1 MTATSNKQAVA
12 LDTALD
18 GPANRTESI
27 DTALS
32 KAEKRKLY
40 SGHLREPLLTELG
53 NEEIRF
59 SEDAVQLLKFHGSY
73 QQNHRELRKTDKV
86 RCWQMMLRLRNPG
99 GRVPADLFAA
109 CLLYTSPSPRDRG

>member
-1 MTATSNKQAVA
+1 MSQGVTATSNKQAVA

-18 GPANRTESI
+18 GPADRTESI

-32 KAEKRKLY
+32 KQKNA
-40 SGHLREPLLTELG
+40 SSTAAICEPLLTELG

-73 QQNHRELRKTDKV
+73 QQNHRELRKTDKF
-86 RCWQMMLRLRNPG
+86 LLADDAAAANP
-99 GRVPADLFAA
+99 VDESADL
-109 CLLYTSPSPRDRG
+109 LVPG